1 MANLKDRCR
10 LKFEKEV
17 RKEVTSMFE
26 SILDYTQIACADP
39 NTFKALRSKIL
50 RAGNDCI
57 RSVIVDLNDYE
68 IKYIAKN
75 EDIIEIKQ

>member
-1 MANLKDRCR
+1 MATTSKSKL
-10 LKFEKEV
+10 EKEV
-17 RKEVTSMFE
+17 KNEVTLMFE
-26 SILDYTQIACADP
+26 SILDYTQVACSDP

-57 RSVIVDLNDYE
+57 RAINNGLTDYE

-75 EDIIEIKQ
+75 EDVIEVSK